1 MKKVAINGY
10 GRIGRAFLRA
20 YYERHKE
27 LKQRFEIV
35 AINQPAKPSSIAY
48 LTEFD
53 SLYGKLKRQVEFTEK
68 SLIIDKKPINLTGAY
83 IPEELNWNSVDILLE
98 ASGTF
103 SDLNTANRH
112 LASGAKKILFAQPAT
127 KAVDATIICGFN
139 NFALKPSM
147 NIFSAASCTTNCL
160 IPIVDI
166 LQSSYKIKHLS
177 ATTLHSYMSDQ
188 RFLDGF
194 LNTDEEIKM
203 RSAQSIIPI
212 KTQLAI
218 GVERLVPELAGK
230 IIANHI
236 RLPSLGASAM
246 EIYLNLENPP
256 KNLAELKELFAKK
269 ATGAYAGILATTN
282 KNLVSVDFIG
292 NSNSAIIDL
301 NSLTLVKNQL
311 RILAWFDSEW
321 GFANRLLDLV
331 VQIID
336 KTKC

>member
-20 YYERHKE
+20 YYERHQE
-27 LKQRFEIV
+27 LKQKFEIV

-68 SLIIDKKPINLTGAY
+68 SLMIDDKPINLTGAY
-83 IPEELNWNSVDILLE
+83 APEDLHWSNIDILLE

-103 SDLNTANRH
+103 TDLNTANRY
-112 LASGAKKILFAQPAT
+112 LARGAKKILFAQPASAA
-127 KAVDATIICGFN
+127 KNATIICGFN
-139 NFALKPSM
+139 NFALKQ
-147 NIFSAASCTTNCL
+147 NIHIFSAASCTTNCL

-166 LQSSYKIKHLS
+166 LQKSYKIEHLS

-194 LNTDEEIKM
+194 LATDEQTKM
-203 RSAQSIIPI
+203 RSAQSIVPI

-218 GVERLVPELAGK
+218 GVERLMPELLGK

-236 RLPSLGASAM
+236 RLPSLGASVM
-246 EIYLNLENPP
+246 EICLNLEKSP
-256 KNLAELKELFAKK
+256 KNLNELKELFIKK

-292 NSNSAIIDL
+292 NANSAIIDL

-336 KTKC
+336 KPDS